1 MITLKEL
8 GYNDSMPSYVKG
20 NMERLF
26 VNLNLFRNNYGKPL
40 RVTSGYRSLEK
51 HLAIYAAKGIT
62 DQSKIPMKSNHL
74 YGLAADL
81 VPIEDDIKHL
91 HDWVWDNIKLMEDL
105 NLYFEALSY
114 TPNWLHVQCVAPK
127 SGNRFFIP

>member
-1 MITLKEL
+1 MIEITELCDFVRVPFEHQDNLIMLK
-8 GYNDSMPSYVKG
+8 DK
-20 NMERLF
+20 
-26 VNLNLFRNNYGKPL
+26 LNQFRSAYGKPL
-40 RVTSGYRSLEK
+40 LVTSGYRSLEK

-74 YGLAADL
+74 FGLAADL
-81 VPIEDDIKHL
+81 VPIEDDIRHL
-91 HDWVWDNIKLMEDL
+91 HDWVWDNIKLMEEL

-114 TPNWLHVQCVAPK
+114 TPTWLHVQCVAPK

>member
-1 MITLKEL
+1 MIEITELCDFVRVPFEHQDNLIILK
-8 GYNDSMPSYVKG
+8 DK
-20 NMERLF
+20 
-26 VNLNLFRNNYGKPL
+26 LNQFRSAYGKPL
-40 RVTSGYRSLEK
+40 LVTSGYRSLEK